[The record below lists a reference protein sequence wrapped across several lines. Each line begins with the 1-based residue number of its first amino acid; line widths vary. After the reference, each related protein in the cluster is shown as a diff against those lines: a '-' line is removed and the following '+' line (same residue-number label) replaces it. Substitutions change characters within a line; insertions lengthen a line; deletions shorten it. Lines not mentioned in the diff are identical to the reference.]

1 MAEQELPLGP
11 TLWGLLPLVREI
23 GAFRQLLAAARAGGE
38 SAPGSGA
45 PDVRHTDISVPSAI
59 VPALLAALRQ
69 EVVLPARAGAG
80 ASARHHGTPAFLV
93 VTPQAEQAK
102 RLREEIALWSPQP
115 ASVLLY
121 PDPDAMPYERIPS
134 DPATVQQRLAVLS
147 QLREAQGPHETAA
160 GGLIVVAS
168 VRALLHP
175 TLQPS
180 ELSAGSRALQRGMR
194 VDLSGLL
201 RDWLDLGYQPATVVE
216 EPGQFSRRGGIVDVF
231 PPSSEYPVR
240 AELFDDEIDSLRYF
254 DPVTQRSLGPARR
267 VAVAPPTEV
276 LPRQSAVATEALAA
290 MDISSLRS
298 EAQDSWAADMER
310 LRTGQ
315 VGRGLEFYAPY
326 FSTEPASLLDHLNGP
341 VFLDSPDLL
350 AETAGD
356 LHAQAE
362 ELKSQLVGRGDL
374 PAAFRRPYFTWD
386 KTMDRL
392 SQRSVVSLEPHAGEP
407 PSDRPEVTV
416 PRVYAGRL
424 KQMLDDCQE
433 WARQGRRVVLAS
445 HQARRLSALLA
456 ERNVVSVPLDGIL
469 EAPPP
474 GSITIMQGSSSEG
487 WVAGSLTLLSD
498 AEIFGWVR
506 PRRGTR
512 KARPGRD
519 AFLSELKPGD
529 YVVHIEHGVGVFRG
543 LTKMSMEGMERE
555 YLHLDYAA
563 GDRLFV
569 PVDHIDRVSRYIGAG
584 EGHPGLT
591 RLSSAD
597 WEHAK
602 SRVKAAVQNI
612 AKELLALYAARE
624 TALGYAFSPDT
635 VWQHDLES
643 SFPYLET
650 PDQLAAIED
659 VKSDMERQR
668 PMDRLVCGDVGYG
681 KTEVAL
687 RAAFKAVM
695 DGKQAGIL
703 VPTTILAQ
711 QHFNTFRERLA
722 TYPVRLEMLSRF
734 RSEKE
739 QQRTLAGLRDGTV
752 DVVIGTHRLLQ
763 KDVAFKDLGLV
774 IIDEE
779 QRFGVAHKERLKQLR
794 REVDVLTLTATPIPR
809 TLHMSLAGVR
819 DMSTIE
825 TPPED
830 RLPIVTIIHEYDDTL
845 VREAILR
852 ERDRGGQV
860 FFVHNRV
867 HGIETV
873 TTRLQK
879 LVPEASFVVAHGQMQ
894 EDDLERVMLDFA
906 EGRHDVLV
914 CTAIIE
920 AGLDIPNAN
929 TILINRANHFGLAQ
943 LYQLRGRVGRGANRA
958 YAYFLYA
965 REFQLSETAKKRL
978 DVINKTTDLGAGF
991 RVAMKDLEIRGAG
1004 NLLGAEQHG
1013 HIEAVGFDLYT
1024 RLLAQAV
1031 AELKELGGDSEPE
1044 EHAAIQVASMQ
1055 GPTLELPLDA
1065 FLPADYVA
1073 GEAERLALYQRLAT
1087 ARSLAEVDELAA
1099 DLRDRFGKLPP
1110 AAPSRWSWHLLFP
1123 EQLLEQAAAW
1133 WRLRIALLGVQA
1145 QQLLLGAPV
1154 LGPDLQGLA
1163 KNAQG
1168 PALEPSSLVNKPQ
1181 LEVGI
1186 CVLWLLLHHQLQQ
1199 VFGPSQPVGV
1209 LGEAA
1214 GQVQSSAL
1222 LGLAGEQRDGGL
1234 QELNGVPVLGLRH
1247 LLLGPE
1253 RVLGS
1258 HVHPVAAVPRGRGDR
1273 GPGGHCPAG
1282 DGSLA
1287 VERGRV
1293 VAAGHGAA
1301 QDLVGLAQTD
1311 EDGLNVAQVGEGGV
1325 VVGVG
1330 WNRRASRSRRP

>member
-1 MAEQELPLGP
+1 
-11 TLWGLLPLVREI
+11 
-23 GAFRQLLAAARAGGE
+23 
-38 SAPGSGA
+38 
-45 PDVRHTDISVPSAI
+45 
-59 VPALLAALRQ
+59 
-69 EVVLPARAGAG
+69 
-80 ASARHHGTPAFLV
+80 
-93 VTPQAEQAK
+93 
-102 RLREEIALWSPQP
+102 
-115 ASVLLY
+115 
-121 PDPDAMPYERIPS
+121 
-134 DPATVQQRLAVLS
+134 VQQRLAVLC
-147 QLREAQGPHETAA
+147 QLRDGLAPNGSAA

-175 TLQPS
+175 TLHPS
-180 ELSAGSRALQRGMR
+180 ELWASNTVLQRGMR

-201 RDWLDLGYQPATVVE
+201 RDWLDLGYRPVTVVE
-216 EPGQFSRRGGIVDVF
+216 EPGQFSRRGGIVDIF
-231 PPSSEYPVR
+231 PPASEYPTR

-254 DPVTQRSLGPARR
+254 DPLTQRSLGPARR

-276 LPRQSAVATEALAA
+276 PPRMAGAAADALSAA
-290 MDISSLRS
+290 DISAMRPEVQ
-298 EAQDSWAADMER
+298 EAWRADVDR
-310 LRTGQ
+310 LRNRQ
-315 VGRGLEFYAPY
+315 VGRGMEFYAPY
-326 FSTEPASLLDHLNGP
+326 FSPVPASLLDHLDGP

-356 LHAQAE
+356 LQAQAD
-362 ELKSQLVGRGDL
+362 ELKSQLVERGDL
-374 PAAFRRPYFTWD
+374 PAGFRRPCFTWD
-386 KTMDRL
+386 ETMAL
-392 SQRSVVSLEPHAGEP
+392 MSQRPVILLEPHAGGRVP
-407 PSDRPEVTV
+407 DAPTVTA

-424 KQMLDDCQE
+424 KQLLDDCQE
-433 WARQGRRVVLAS
+433 WTRQGRRVVLTS

-456 ERNVVSVPLDGIL
+456 ERNITSVPLDGIV
-469 EAPPP
+469 EAPPA
-474 GSITIMQGSSSEG
+474 GSITILQGSSSEG
-487 WVAGSLTLLSD
+487 WEAGSLTLLSD

-512 KARPGRD
+512 RARPGRD

-529 YVVHIEHGVGVFRG
+529 HVVHIEHGVGVFRG
-543 LTKMSMEGMERE
+543 LTKMTMEGLERE

-584 EGHPGLT
+584 EGRPALT

-602 SRVKAAVQNI
+602 SRVKTAVQNI

-624 TALGYAFSPDT
+624 TAPGYAFSPDT

-668 PMDRLVCGDVGYG
+668 PMDRLICGDVGYG

-687 RAAFKAVM
+687 RATFKAVM
-695 DGKQAGIL
+695 DGKQVAIL

-711 QHFNTFRERLA
+711 QHFITFRERLA
-722 TYPVRLEMLSRF
+722 TYPVRLEVLSRF

-739 QQRTLAGLRDGTV
+739 QQKALVGLRDGTV

-763 KDVAFKDLGLV
+763 KDVGFKDLGLV

-830 RLPIVTIIHEYDDTL
+830 RLSIVTIVHEYDDTL

-873 TTRLQK
+873 ATRLQK
-879 LVPEASFVVAHGQMQ
+879 LVPEATFVVGHGQMQ
-894 EDDLERVMLDFA
+894 EDDLERVMLDFS
-906 EGRHDVLV
+906 EGRFDVLV

-929 TILINRANHFGLAQ
+929 TILINRAHHFGLAQ

-958 YAYFLYA
+958 YAYFLYD
-965 REFQLSETAKKRL
+965 REFQLSETAEKRL
-978 DVINKTTDLGAGF
+978 DVINEATDLGAGF

-1013 HIEAVGFDLYT
+1013 HIEAVGFDLYS

-1031 AELKELGGDSEPE
+1031 AELKELGGDEAPE
-1044 EHAAIQVASMQ
+1044 ENAAIHVASMR
-1055 GPTLELPLDA
+1055 GPTLDLPLDA
-1065 FLPADYVA
+1065 FLPTGYVA

-1087 ARSLAEVDELAA
+1087 ARSLFEVDGLAA
-1099 DLRDRFGKLPP
+1099 DLEDRFGKLPP
-1110 AAPSRWSWHLLFP
+1110 AAENLLYSVRVKVW
-1123 EQLLEQAAAW
+1123 ATAGKVSSIKVTDDAVTV
-1133 WRLRIALLGVQA
+1133 R
-1145 QQLLLGAPV
+1145 
-1154 LGPDLQGLA
+1154 LGPDALPDRVALA
-1163 KNAQG
+1163 KRFGAALRQPG
-1168 PALEPSSLVNKPQ
+1168 LHTLRLERTKLGGKWRDPLMKLVTLLPEGRPA
-1181 LEVGI
+1181 
-1186 CVLWLLLHHQLQQ
+1186 
-1199 VFGPSQPVGV
+1199 
-1209 LGEAA
+1209 
-1214 GQVQSSAL
+1214 
-1222 LGLAGEQRDGGL
+1222 LAGE
-1234 QELNGVPVLGLRH
+1234 
-1247 LLLGPE
+1247 
-1253 RVLGS
+1253 
-1258 HVHPVAAVPRGRGDR
+1258 
-1273 GPGGHCPAG
+1273 
-1282 DGSLA
+1282 
-1287 VERGRV
+1287 
-1293 VAAGHGAA
+1293 
-1301 QDLVGLAQTD
+1301 
-1311 EDGLNVAQVGEGGV
+1311 
-1325 VVGVG
+1325 
-1330 WNRRASRSRRP
+1330 